1 MTHARA
7 AIDSSQA
14 SHRHGVLPMV
24 VRVSDAGIFTFRDE
38 ELTIEDV
45 PATVGAAVCVRSGSR
60 LAFRRVLGID
70 GKVLRLR
77 ADLAPFEDRWDSD
90 IVGCVRPRPIDR
102 VAAIDAERFTRI
114 NWQTSIAASQLKAA
128 YRGLYP
134 KRRVD
139 FRTEE
144 LKASDWPRVRAF
156 WFRACG
162 RELPV
167 QAHPQQHVIG
177 LFFGAELVG
186 ANIHLAVGSTSY
198 SAFTLVDRRFRGTG
212 GGTKMIQRAVQVCRR
227 QGLQSIYV
235 HIDVRNFPSI
245 AAYERSGFEKKGWW
259 SDESDPL
266 ASAERRWNVLE
277 LDLTKPR

>member
-1 MTHARA
+1 MA
-7 AIDSSQA
+7 AVGNRHA
-14 SHRHGVLPMV
+14 SHAGGLLPMR
-24 VRVSDAGIFTFRDE
+24 VRVSDAGIFTFQDE

-45 PATVGAAVCVRSGSR
+45 PPTVGAAVCVRSGSR
-60 LAFRRVLGID
+60 LAFRRVLGIA
-70 GKVLRLR
+70 GGTLRLR
-77 ADLAPFEDRWDSD
+77 ADLAPFEDRWEGDV
-90 IVGCVRPRPIDR
+90 VGCVKPRPIDR
-102 VAAIDAERFTRI
+102 IAALNPERFTRLS
-114 NWQTSIAASQLKAA
+114 WETSMAASEAKAA
-128 YRGLYP
+128 YRSLYP
-134 KRRVD
+134 RRRVD

-156 WFRACG
+156 WLRACG

-186 ANIHLAVGSTSY
+186 ANIHLVLGSQSY

-212 GGTKMIQRAVQVCRR
+212 GGSKMILRAVQVCRR

-245 AAYERSGFEKKGWW
+245 AAYERNGFEKKGWW

-266 ASAERRWNVLE
+266 ASAERRWKVLE
-277 LDLTKPR
+277 LDLTR